1 MVTDKGPMVLLDI
14 GATTD
19 STGTNLYQYAHMGTI
34 FAEQR
39 AGREES
45 RPLRC

>member
-19 STGTNLYQYAHMGTI
+19 STGTNLYQYAQMGAI
-34 FAEQR
+34 FAERVLGVKRPVRR
-39 AGREES
+39 A
-45 RPLRC
+45 C